1 MDAPDRLTDDTVV
14 DVGAPIRFERLEVLL
29 DLDRALTDAANRYSL
44 AAQIVHRRKPTTPEY
59 A

>member
-1 MDAPDRLTDDTVV
+1 MDAPDRLTDDEVV

-29 DLDRALTDAANRYSL
+29 DLDHALSVAANRYSL
-44 AAQIVHRRKPTTPEY
+44 AAQIVHRRRPAEPEY